1 MDKMILNPRGI
12 NSTPSF
18 FSDFLDPFRG
28 SNKLWQE
35 REVET

>member
-1 MDKMILNPRGI
+1 MDKMILNPWGI
-12 NSTPSF
+12 NSTLSF

-28 SNKLWQE
+28 LDKLWQE